1 MSMKYRVA
9 IEIPGVPLNE
19 IARWQ
24 PLAPHL
30 EAFHGALGPV
40 VAWRDEHVLA
50 VTVATDAE
58 TPVDAV
64 TTAVLATTE
73 SLSAVD
79 LGEFYPTAI
88 DVRDARTDAPPHA
101 HTDKTLAA
109 RKHHERQRD
118 LVAKS
123 LRRW

>member
-1 MSMKYRVA
+1 
-9 IEIPGVPLNE
+9 
-19 IARWQ
+19 
-24 PLAPHL
+24 
-30 EAFHGALGPV
+30 
-40 VAWRDEHVLA
+40 
-50 VTVATDAE
+50 VTASTDAE

-73 SLSAVD
+73 SLSAVG

-88 DVRDARTDAPPHA
+88 NVRDARTDAPIHDA
-101 HTDKTLAA
+101 DKALAA
-109 RKHHERQRD
+109 RQHHQRQRD

>member
-1 MSMKYRVA
+1 MEYRVA
-9 IEIPGVPLNE
+9 IEIPALSINE
-19 IARWQ
+19 TARWQ
-24 PLAPHL
+24 PLAAHL
-30 EAFHGALGPV
+30 ETFHGALGPV

-73 SLSAVD
+73 SLSAVG

-88 DVRDARTDAPPHA
+88 NVHDARTDAPIHDA
-101 HTDKTLAA
+101 DKALAA
-109 RKHHERQRD
+109 RQRHERQRD

>member
-1 MSMKYRVA
+1 VEYRVA
-9 IEIPGVPLNE
+9 IEIPALSINE
-19 IARWQ
+19 AARWQ
-24 PLAPHL
+24 PLAAHL
-30 EAFHGALGPV
+30 ETFHGALGPV

-73 SLSAVD
+73 SLSAVG

-88 DVRDARTDAPPHA
+88 NVHDARTDAPPHA

-109 RKHHERQRD
+109 RQRHERQRD

>member
-1 MSMKYRVA
+1 MEYRVA
-9 IEIPGVPLNE
+9 IEIPALSVKE
-19 IARWQ
+19 TARWQ
-24 PLAPHL
+24 PLAAHL
-30 EAFHGALGPV
+30 ETCHGALGPV
-40 VAWRDEHVLA
+40 VVWRGEHVLA
-50 VTVATDAE
+50 VTLETDAE

-73 SLSAVD
+73 SLSAVG

-88 DVRDARTDAPPHA
+88 NVHDARTDAPPHA
-101 HTDKTLAA
+101 HTDKALAA
-109 RKHHERQRD
+109 RQHHERQRD